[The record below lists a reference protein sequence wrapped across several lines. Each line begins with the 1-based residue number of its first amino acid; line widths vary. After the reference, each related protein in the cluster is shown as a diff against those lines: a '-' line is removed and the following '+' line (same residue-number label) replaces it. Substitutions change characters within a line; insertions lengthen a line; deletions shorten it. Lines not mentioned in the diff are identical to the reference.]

1 MTSTRFGVGVIGTGM
16 AAKPHALALKS
27 LEDRI
32 DVRGVYSRTAD
43 GRAAFC
49 SEYGFAEAASLDAL
63 ADDPE
68 VRAIILITPPNQRTE
83 LVERFAAAGKH
94 LLMEKPVERTSDAAR
109 QIVETCEQAG
119 VSLGIVFQHRFRQA
133 SQVLAKLVVSG
144 DLGAIGLARALVP
157 WWRDQSYY
165 DEPGRGTYARDGGG
179 VLISQAIHTLDLMLS
194 ITGPVSDVQ
203 AVAGTTAFH
212 KMEAEDFVAGGMR
225 FESGAMGSVM
235 ATVAAFPGEAES
247 ITLDCEKGS
256 AHLQSGTLTVN
267 LRDGRSET
275 FGEAADGTG
284 GGADPMAFPFD
295 WHRDLILDFVEAV
308 DAGRA
313 PSVTGRE
320 ALKVHDLIDA
330 LITSSRE
337 GRAITI
343 RNGD

>member
-1 MTSTRFGVGVIGTGM
+1 MTSTKFGVGVIGTGM

-27 LEDRI
+27 LEDRVT
-32 DVRGVYSRTAD
+32 VRGVYSRTEEK
-43 GRAAFC
+43 RAAFC
-49 SEYGFAEAASLDAL
+49 AEYGFAEAESIDAL

-68 VRAIILITPPNQRTE
+68 VKAVIVITPPNQRTE
-83 LVERFAAAGKH
+83 LVERFATAGKH
-94 LLMEKPVERTSDAAR
+94 ILMEKPVERTSEAAR
-109 QIVETCEQAG
+109 AIVQTCETAG
-119 VSLGIVFQHRFRQA
+119 VELGIVFQHRFRQA
-133 SQVLAKLVVSG
+133 SQVLAKLVASG
-144 DLGAIGLARALVP
+144 DLGAIGLARANVP

-194 ITGPVSDVQ
+194 IAGPVSDVQ
-203 AVAGTTAFH
+203 AVAGTTPFH
-212 KMEAEDFVAGGMR
+212 RMEAEDFVAGGMR
-225 FESGAMGSVM
+225 FVSGAMGSVM

-256 AHLQSGTLTVN
+256 AHLRSGTLTVQW
-267 LRDGRSET
+267 RDGRAET
-275 FGEAADGTG
+275 FGESAGGTG

-295 WHRDLILDFVEAV
+295 WHRDLILDFADAVE
-308 DAGRA
+308 AGRA

-330 LITSSRE
+330 LVTSSRE